1 MEDMAVAIVMEMVLE
16 EIVFQQ
22 EEAVIEGIHKQA
34 VTQVHVNLEAMLMLL
49 YLLVIWHSK
58 LINKK

>member
-1 MEDMAVAIVMEMVLE
+1 MAIVMEMVLE

-22 EEAVIEGIHKQA
+22 EEAVIEGIHKQV